1 MNKEMSKTQKMA
13 CEHFTKAI
21 ELDDKYL
28 KAYYQR
34 MSLYKANEDYEDAL
48 KDCKVVAELDPAR
61 PKIHA
66 ECQELE
72 KL

>member
-1 MNKEMSKTQKMA
+1 
-13 CEHFTKAI
+13 
-21 ELDDKYL
+21 
-28 KAYYQR
+28 